1 MATES
6 EPTGTPKKKLTLGTV
21 LIPFAIILT
30 IILVVA
36 GYMSRPPGQHEHAG
50 SAIPGKRTV
59 GMQIPDFELQTLE
72 GATTKLSDVKAKVI
86 LINFWATWC
95 PPCVK
100 EMPSLQK
107 LSDEYSKQGLTVIG
121 VNLDEEKPEVIQE
134 FLKKNSIKFQSFVD
148 PEGKVAEQFSV
159 SGLPLTLVIDANRK
173 LLLEQTGDEDWYAST
188 VRKQFEKWLA
198 EN

>member
-6 EPTGTPKKKLTLGTV
+6 EPTGTPKKKLNLGTV

-30 IILVVA
+30 TVLVVA
-36 GYMSRPPGQHEHAG
+36 GYMSRPPGEHIHTG
-50 SAIPGKRTV
+50 SVSPGKRNV
-59 GMQIPDFELQTLE
+59 GMTIPDFDLQTLE
-72 GATTKLSDVKAKVI
+72 GATQKISDIKSKVV

-134 FLKKNSIKFQSFVD
+134 FLKKNSIRFQSFVD
-148 PEGKVAEQFSV
+148 PEGKAADQFSV

-173 LLLEQTGDEDWYAST
+173 LLLEQTGDEDWYAPT
-188 VRKQFEKWLA
+188 IRKQFEKWLT